1 MSDCSFLV
9 RTYGLL
15 VGSSLIRLVYGQ
27 GGPLSRWSLGVVSCQ
42 RGPSLGV
49 PPYSTTSNSGTNNKP
64 PQTQSKHWG
73 GSHKYITNLHH
84 NP

>member
-1 MSDCSFLV
+1 MSDRGFFV

-15 VGSSLIRLVYGQ
+15 VGSSLIRLVFGQ
-27 GGPLSRWSLGVVSCQ
+27 GGPLSRWSLGVVSSQ

-49 PPYSTTSNSGTNNKP
+49 PPYGTTCSNGTNNKP
-64 PQTQSKHWG
+64 PQTQSKRWG
-73 GSHKYITNLHH
+73 GSHKYITNLHR